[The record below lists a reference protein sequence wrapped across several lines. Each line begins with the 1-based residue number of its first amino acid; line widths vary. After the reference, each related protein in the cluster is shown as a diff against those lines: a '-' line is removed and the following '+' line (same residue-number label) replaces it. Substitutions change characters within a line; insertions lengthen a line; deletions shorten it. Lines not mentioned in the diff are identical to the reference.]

1 LVNHASAYV
10 AGGVIPTRMGNA
22 HPSLYPYEPLPT
34 ADVDLIIAAGNDG
47 QFSKLCEVLDL
58 PALAHDPR
66 FAHTRERNRNRDAL
80 RPLLVERLRTR
91 TANEWFSRLSAAG
104 VPCGPINDIEG
115 GVTLA
120 RELGL
125 NPIVE
130 VGTGDDAVPMIRHP
144 ISFSLTPPRH
154 DLPPPTLGQDNEQ
167 IRAWLSQPP
176 RSDPETRETF
186 QFQSP
191 QAD

>member
-1 LVNHASAYV
+1 
-10 AGGVIPTRMGNA
+10 
-22 HPSLYPYEPLPT
+22 
-34 ADVDLIIAAGNDG
+34 
-47 QFSKLCEVLDL
+47 
-58 PALAHDPR
+58 
-66 FAHTRERNRNRDAL
+66 
-80 RPLLVERLRTR
+80 
-91 TANEWFSRLSAAG
+91 LSAVG

-115 GVTLA
+115 GVTFA

-154 DLPPPTLGQDNEQ
+154 DLPPPALGQDNQQ
-167 IRAWLSQPP
+167 IRAWLSRTS
-176 RSDPETRETF
+176 RSDPETSETS